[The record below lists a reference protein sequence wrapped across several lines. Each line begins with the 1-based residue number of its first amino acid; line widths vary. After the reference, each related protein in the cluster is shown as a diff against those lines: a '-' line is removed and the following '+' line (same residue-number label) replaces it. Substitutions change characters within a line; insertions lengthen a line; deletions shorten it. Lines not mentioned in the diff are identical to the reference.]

1 VRVHPV
7 VEIQVSL
14 THGIRGRNPGGVPSG
29 MRSEQDP
36 TNSLV
41 GMHGIS
47 APGYDCCCYQG
58 LSLSFGKVSV
68 VPW

>member
-1 VRVHPV
+1 V
-7 VEIQVSL
+7 VEIQVSP
-14 THGIRGRNPGGVPSG
+14 THGIREGNPGGVPSG

-41 GMHGIS
+41 DMHGIS
-47 APGYDCCCYQG
+47 APGYDCYCCYQG